1 MIKLTAPDGYKLKD
15 KRTGKLHS
23 EVVTDDKNRDKY
35 ELVPNTEEINLTEII
50 GG

>member
-1 MIKLTAPDGYKLKD
+1 MIKLIAPDGYKLKD

-23 EVVTDDKNRDKY
+23 EVVTDEKNRDKY
-35 ELVPNTEEINLTEII
+35 ELVPESGEQTIEYI